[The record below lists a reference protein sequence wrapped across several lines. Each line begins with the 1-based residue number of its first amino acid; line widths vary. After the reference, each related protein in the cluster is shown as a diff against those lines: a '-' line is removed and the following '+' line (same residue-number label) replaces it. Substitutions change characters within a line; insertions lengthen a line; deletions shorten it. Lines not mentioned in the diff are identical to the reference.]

1 MTSRGLHKPSCCLV
15 LVSLLPGGDSV
26 ALVSEV
32 GEVGEV
38 GEGSAES
45 RSRVR
50 RGWRVDLGR
59 GVKVKQAVGEDA
71 GRLRVRRT
79 DGVKGRRQ
87 TGVCFST
94 DRHLR
99 GEERSGE
106 CLTADVGMIQRGVM
120 AGLGCCTGGS

>member
-32 GEVGEV
+32 REV

-71 GRLRVRRT
+71 GRLRVRRA

-87 TGVCFST
+87 TRVRFST
-94 DRHLR
+94 
-99 GEERSGE
+99 GETLERRRAERRVSH
-106 CLTADVGMIQRGVM
+106 C
-120 AGLGCCTGGS
+120 